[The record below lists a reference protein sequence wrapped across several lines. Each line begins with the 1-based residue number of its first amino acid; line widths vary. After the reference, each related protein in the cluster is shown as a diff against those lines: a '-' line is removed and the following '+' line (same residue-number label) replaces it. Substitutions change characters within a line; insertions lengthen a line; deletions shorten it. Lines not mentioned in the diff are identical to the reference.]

1 MFDWLTNLLLGSTS
15 DAALESA
22 LYSAGLP
29 SGFGMHQEKEPEG
42 LQELAQELKNH
53 QA

>member
-22 LYSAGLP
+22 LYSAGLA
-29 SGFGMHQEKEPEG
+29 STNGLHQEKEPEG
-42 LQELAQELKNH
+42 LQELAQELKK
-53 QA
+53 